1 MEKKQS
7 ASTWKTI
14 YPVCLLFAAAFLLLC
29 TKSSPLYPLNEWVDA
44 NIYFTIGKGMM
55 HGYVPYLNLYD
66 QKGPVAFLLFG
77 LASLVSGTSFL
88 GVYFLETIAFSFFL
102 YAAYRIV
109 ALYTE
114 KFALLALPVLAA
126 FILGSLS
133 FSHGGSL
140 EELMMPLFAWSLY
153 DTLRY
158 FKESYPAKPVPLGMI
173 ARNALFAGIM
183 LFGKFTFLAFYI
195 AWMGV
200 LAVSQLMA
208 KQVKRA
214 FSASALFILVMFAV
228 GIPFV
233 IYFGLNGALGD
244 FYHYYFYQ
252 NMFGYSM
259 TDESSILSVIF
270 IIIKSVGAFSY
281 RNPQIALLIAGGI
294 LWYLLQ
300 KRDQARVFEKINVL
314 LMAGLLACAIYM
326 GGQGYRY
333 YGLVLTPFMALGFVP
348 VFRFFEKKELLGKS
362 KTWVRRAA
370 FGGFTLLMLAFA
382 LLISDNR
389 YMLSI
394 KREDTPQVQF
404 ASIMQER
411 KTEDEITLFCYQ
423 CPDAGFYLA
432 ANIIPQYRF
441 FARVNVDLPE
451 LKAAQS
457 EYIAER
463 SAEFLVTRN
472 LEISPEGYTLIQT
485 QTFWSEGQNDT
496 FRLYQRVN

>member
-1 MEKKQS
+1 MEQRRS

-14 YPVCLLFAAAFLLLC
+14 YPICLLFAAVFLFLC

-114 KFALLALPVLAA
+114 KYALLALPVLSA

-158 FKESYPAKPVPLGMI
+158 FKESYPQKPVPLGMI
-173 ARNALFAGIM
+173 ARNALFAGVM

-200 LAVSQLMA
+200 LAISQLIA
-208 KQVKRA
+208 KHVKRA
-214 FSASALFILVMFAV
+214 FSASALFLAVMFAV

-233 IYFGLNGALGD
+233 IYFAANGALND
-244 FYHYYFYQ
+244 FFHYYFYQ

-259 TDESSILSVIF
+259 TDESSMLTVVF

-281 RNPQIALLIAGGI
+281 RNPQIALLIAVGI
-294 LWYLLQ
+294 LWFLLQ
-300 KRDQARVFEKINVL
+300 KREQARVIEKINVV
-314 LMAGLLACAIYM
+314 LMVGLLACAIYM

-362 KTWVRRAA
+362 KSWVRRAA
-370 FGGFTLLMLAFA
+370 FGGFTVLMLAFA

-394 KREDTPQVQF
+394 KREDTPQVHF
-404 ASIMQER
+404 ATIMQEK
-411 KTEDEITLFCYQ
+411 KTEDEITLFCYE

-451 LKAAQS
+451 LKQAQS
-457 EYIAER
+457 DYIAQK

-485 QTFWSEGQNDT
+485 QTFWSEEQNDT

>member
-1 MEKKQS
+1 MELTRKAVNKR
-7 ASTWKTI
+7 TV
-14 YPVCLLFAAAFLLLC
+14 YPICLLFAAVFLFLC

-55 HGYVPYLNLYD
+55 HGYVPYVDLYD

-77 LASLVSGTSFL
+77 LASLISGTSFF
-88 GVYFLETIAFSFFL
+88 GVYIIETIAFSFFL

-109 ALYTE
+109 ALYAE
-114 KFALLALPVLAA
+114 KFAFLALPFLSA

-158 FKESYPAKPVPLGMI
+158 FKKTYPEPVPLKMI
-173 ARNALFAGIM
+173 ARNALFAGVM

-200 LAVSQLMA
+200 IVISQLMA

-214 FSASALFILVMFAV
+214 FSASALFLAVMFAT
-228 GIPFV
+228 GIPWV

-244 FYHYYFYQ
+244 FFHYYFYM
-252 NMFGYSM
+252 NIFGYA
-259 TDESSILSVIF
+259 TTEGSSILSVVYV
-270 IIIKSVGAFSY
+270 IIKSVGAFSY
-281 RNPQIALLIAGGI
+281 RNPQIALLIALGLG
-294 LWYLLQ
+294 WFLLQ
-300 KRDQARVFEKINVL
+300 KRDQARPIEKINVL
-314 LMAGLLACAIYM
+314 LMAGLLACAIYV

-348 VFRFFEKKELLGKS
+348 ILRLLEKKEHLLSS
-362 KTWVRRAA
+362 KTSVRRALFA
-370 FGGFTLLMLAFA
+370 GVSILMLAFA

-394 KREDTPQVQF
+394 RREDTPQVHF
-404 ASIMQER
+404 ATIMRER
-411 KTEDEITLFCYQ
+411 KTEDEITLFCYG

-432 ANIIPQYRF
+432 ANVIPPYRF
-441 FARVNVDLPE
+441 FARVNVYLPE
-451 LKAAQS
+451 ADAAQAG
-457 EYIAER
+457 YIAER

-472 LEISPEGYTLIQT
+472 LEISPDGYTLIQT
-485 QTFWSEGQNDT
+485 QTFWSEEQNDT